1 MNTYKGRGSRIQWVN
16 GTGASVAGGAV
27 VDLGDIFG
35 ILVVTTANGATG
47 TVMIDEEHQ
56 LTARTA
62 GAWAIGDDLY
72 WDATNGNLTE
82 IGGSANKF
90 IGKATRLKAIDDTTA
105 RFKLN
110 VGAPISPELLD
121 RVWEA
126 VAGAL
131 ALDIQDVG
139 KVMNLTATAVITLPA
154 TSLAYHFIIR
164 NGAPDGDAQPT
175 VSPAAA
181 DSLYGADL
189 AGVDN
194 VDRVNT
200 LATAKRGDFISL
212 RGDGL
217 APQPGG
223 YAIVAE
229 KGIWTP

>member
-1 MNTYKGRGSRIQWVN
+1 MDTYKGRGSRIQYAN
-16 GTGASVAGGAV
+16 GSGASIAGSAV
-27 VDLGDIFG
+27 IDIGDIFG
-35 ILVVTTANGATG
+35 IAVVTIANGAIG
-47 TVMIDEEHQ
+47 AVMIDEEHQ

-72 WDATNGNLTE
+72 WDATNTNLTE
-82 IGGSANKF
+82 IGGSTNKY
-90 IGKATRLKAIDDTTA
+90 IGKATRAKAVAATTA

-110 VGAPISPELLD
+110 TGCPISPELLD

-164 NGAPDGDAQPT
+164 NGAADGIAQPT

>member
-1 MNTYKGRGSRIQWVN
+1 MNTYKGRGSRIQFIN
-16 GTGASVAGGAV
+16 GSGGSLSGGAV
-27 VDLGDIFG
+27 IDLGDIFG
-35 ILVVTTANGATG
+35 ILVVTVADGATG

-72 WDATNGNLTE
+72 WDDSNNNLTE

-90 IGKATRLKAIDDTTA
+90 IGKATRLKAVDATTA

-110 VGAPISPELLD
+110 AGAPISPELLD

-181 DSLYGADL
+181 DALYGADL

>member
-1 MNTYKGRGSRIQWVN
+1 MNTYKGRGSRIQWIN
-16 GTGASVAGGAV
+16 GTGVSVAGGAV
-27 VDLGDIFG
+27 IDLGDIFG
-35 ILVVTTANGATG
+35 ILLVTTANGATE
-47 TVMIDEEHQ
+47 TVMIDEEQ
-56 LTARTA
+56 VLTARTA

-72 WDATNGNLTE
+72 YDTGNSNLTE
-82 IGGSANKF
+82 VGGSGYKF
-90 IGKATRLKAIDDTTA
+90 IGKATRLKAVSDTTA

-121 RVWEA
+121 RVWESHA
-126 VAGAL
+126 VAFTP
-131 ALDIQDVG
+131 DIQDVG
-139 KVMNLTATAVITLPA
+139 KVLNITATAVVTLPV
-154 TSLAYHFIIR
+154 TSLAFHFIIR
-164 NGAPDGDAQPT
+164 NGGVDAAAQIT
-175 VSPAAA
+175 VSPNVA
-181 DSLYGADL
+181 DAIYGADL